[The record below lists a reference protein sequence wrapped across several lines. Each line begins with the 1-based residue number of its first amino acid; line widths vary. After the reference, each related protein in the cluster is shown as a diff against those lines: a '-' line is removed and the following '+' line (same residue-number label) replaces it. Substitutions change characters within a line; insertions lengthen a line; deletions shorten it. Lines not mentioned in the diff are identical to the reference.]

1 MEMKINGV
9 EFIKVRDAK
18 ATETG
23 WAYYNE
29 QGQLILD
36 NEFENIPCGS
46 VIKVDDDRNIVDF
59 KPAVEDEVKPDNR
72 IEQLKSLV
80 SLKVKA
86 KAGEGE
92 IVGVDEFSIRVEVKF
107 GDEVK
112 HWNLPTVLDHLI

>member
-1 MEMKINGV
+1 MKINGT
-9 EFIKVRDAK
+9 EYIKVRDAQES
-18 ATETG
+18 ETG

-59 KPAVEDEVKPDNR
+59 EPTVEDEVKSDNR
-72 IEQLKSLV
+72 IDQLKALV
-80 SLKVKA
+80 GRKVEA

-92 IVGVDEFSIRVEVKF
+92 IVGVDEFSIRAEVKI
-107 GDEVK
+107 GDEIK
-112 HWNLPTVLDHLI
+112 RWPLPTLLDHLI

>member
-1 MEMKINGV
+1 MKINGV

-18 ATETG
+18 AMESG

-46 VIKVDDDRNIVDF
+46 VIKADDDRNIIDF
-59 KPAVEDEVKPDNR
+59 TPVVEDEVKPDTR
-72 IEQLKSLV
+72 LDQLKSLV
-80 SLKVKA
+80 GRKVEA

-92 IVGVDEFSIRVEVKF
+92 IIGVDEFSIRAEVKI
-107 GDEVK
+107 GDEIK

>member
-1 MEMKINGV
+1 MKINGV
-9 EFIKVRDAK
+9 EFIKVRDTK

-36 NEFENIPCGS
+36 NDFENIPCGS
-46 VIKVDDDRNIVDF
+46 ILKLDDDRNIVDF

-80 SLKVKA
+80 GLKVKA

-92 IVGVDEFSIRVEVKF
+92 IIGTDEFSIRAKVKI
-107 GDEVK
+107 GDEIK
-112 HWNLPTVLDHLI
+112 HWPLPTVLDHLI

>member
-1 MEMKINGV
+1 MKINNK
-9 EFIKVRDAK
+9 EYIKVRDAK

-36 NEFENIPCGS
+36 NEFEKIPCGS
-46 VIKVDDDRNIVDF
+46 IIKLDDDHNIVDF
-59 KPAVEDEVKPDNR
+59 EVVKSEVKPDTR
-72 IEQLKSLV
+72 IDQLKSLV
-80 SLKVKA
+80 GRKVKA

-92 IVGVDEFSIRVEVKF
+92 IIGVDEFSIRAEVKI
-107 GDEVK
+107 GDEIK

>member
-1 MEMKINGV
+1 MKINGV

-18 ATETG
+18 AREIG

-36 NEFENIPCGS
+36 NKFENIPCGS
-46 VIKVDDDRNIVDF
+46 IIKVDDNRNITDF
-59 KPAVEDEVKPDNR
+59 EVVKSEVKHDIR
-72 IEQLKSLV
+72 LDQLKALV
-80 SLKVKA
+80 GRKVKA

-92 IVGVDEFSIRVEVKF
+92 IVGVDEFSIRAEVKI
-107 GDEVK
+107 GDEIK